1 MVQCEILVAARYSD
15 YQGSGTNRKARFHNV
30 GEIIRFPLEYAKMLE
45 NRDMVEILPE
55 PAVAVEIEID
65 GKNGPDLQPEL
76 LVSESAAEYAAE
88 HSIDLKDVEASGANG
103 RVILADVRRHQA
115 ALDEA
120 GGGESG

>member
-1 MVQCEILVAARYSD
+1 MVRCEILVASRYSD

-30 GEIIRFPLEYAKMLE
+30 GDVIRFPEQYAKRLE
-45 NRDMVEILPE
+45 NTDMVEILPE

-65 GKNGPDLQPEL
+65 ENNGPDLQPEL
-76 LVSESAAEYAAE
+76 LVSESASEYAAE
-88 HSIDLKDVEASGANG
+88 HGIDLKDVDPSGANG